1 MSNGQLK
8 STWRDT
14 SVYSCAHYS
23 LKTLSSLED
32 TGNQV
37 IKDVPIMNLN
47 LSKNKHIILNFLGE
61 GHGPDDIKNLIKY
74 FNQTLPM
81 SNIKVLFNSVI
92 NSPQDYRYRSFP
104 ENMVNHYG
112 FFNHIDAVDFNSY
125 SIKLD
130 CKFLSLNRRSS
141 NIRTKLIE
149 RLKEKISIDSLR
161 YSLNSNSFTL
171 ESNKVLIDGL
181 IDDNN
186 QHLNNN
192 NIFRSCLFNI
202 INESSDQST
211 KLLYRSIFI
220 TEKTF
225 KAFAL
230 RQIPIWMA
238 VPGLVKEVKKL
249 GFDLFDDIC
258 KNHYYDNTQD
268 EDVRCGQVVKLC
280 KELDN
285 QFSIDQCQK
294 LRKNIWNRLELN
306 YNLLKKYITNSQK
319 TINNHFEFLQS

>member
-1 MSNGQLK
+1 MEAGRLK
-8 STWRDT
+8 STWKDT
-14 SVYSCAHYS
+14 SVYSCAHYT
-23 LKTLSSLED
+23 LKTLLSLEAV
-32 TGNQV
+32 GNQV
-37 IKDVPIMNLN
+37 IKDIPIMNLN

-74 FNQTLPM
+74 LNQTLPID
-81 SNIKVLFNSVI
+81 NIKVLFNSVI
-92 NSPQDYRYRSFP
+92 NSPQDYRYSSFP

-112 FFNHIDAVDFNSY
+112 FFDSIDAVDFNSY

-130 CKFLSLNRRSS
+130 RKFLCLNRRSS

-149 RLKEKISIDSLR
+149 KLKEKISIR
-161 YSLNSNSFTL
+161 YSLNSNSATL

-181 IDDNN
+181 IDNHK
-186 QHLNNN
+186 QHLNSD

-211 KLLYRSIFI
+211 RLLYRSIFI

-230 RQIPIWMA
+230 RQIPVWMA
-238 VPGLVKEVKKL
+238 VPGLVAEVKKL

-268 EDVRCGQVVKLC
+268 ENVRCEQVEELC
-280 KELDN
+280 GELDR
-285 QFSIDQCQK
+285 QFSIAQCQE
-294 LRKNIWNRLELN
+294 LRKNIWDRLESN
-306 YNLLKKYITNSQK
+306 YNLLKKYIM
-319 TINNHFEFLQS
+319 NNKETSNTHFKFLQS

>member
-1 MSNGQLK
+1 MITRQLK
-8 STWRDT
+8 STWKDT

-23 LKTLSSLED
+23 LETLLSLED
-32 TGNQV
+32 IGNQI
-37 IKDVPIMNLN
+37 IKDVPVMNLN
-47 LSKNKHIILNFLGE
+47 LSHNKHVILNFLGE

-74 FNQTLPM
+74 LNQTLPID
-81 SNIKVLFNSVI
+81 NIKVLFNSVV

-112 FFNHIDAVDFNSY
+112 FFDHIDAVDSNSY

-141 NIRTKLIE
+141 GIRTKLIE
-149 RLKEKISIDSLR
+149 NLKEKISLDTFR
-161 YSLNSNSFTL
+161 YSLNSNSSIL
-171 ESNKVLIDGL
+171 QSNKVLIDGL
-181 IDDNN
+181 IDNHN
-186 QHLNNN
+186 QHLNND

-258 KNHYYDNTQD
+258 KNHYYDDTQD
-268 EDVRCGQVVKLC
+268 ENIRCEQVVELC
-280 KELDN
+280 RELDR
-285 QFSIDQCQK
+285 QFSIDQCQE
-294 LRKNIWNRLELN
+294 LRKNIWDRLESN
-306 YNLLKKYITNSQK
+306 YILLKKYIMNNQK
-319 TINNHFEFLQS
+319 TINDHFEFLQN

>member
-1 MSNGQLK
+1 MEAGRLK
-8 STWRDT
+8 STWKDT
-14 SVYSCAHYS
+14 SVYSCAHYT
-23 LKTLSSLED
+23 LKTLLSLEAV
-32 TGNQV
+32 GNQV
-37 IKDVPIMNLN
+37 IKDIPIMNLN

-74 FNQTLPM
+74 LNQTLPID
-81 SNIKVLFNSVI
+81 NIKVLFNSVI
-92 NSPQDYRYRSFP
+92 NSPQDYRYISFP

-112 FFNHIDAVDFNSY
+112 FFDPIDSVDFNSY

-130 CKFLSLNRRSS
+130 RKFLCLNRRSS
-141 NIRTKLIE
+141 NIRTELIE
-149 RLKEKISIDSLR
+149 KLKEKISIR
-161 YSLNSNSFTL
+161 YSLNSNSATL

-181 IDDNN
+181 IDNHK
-186 QHLNNN
+186 QHLNSD
-192 NIFRSCLFNI
+192 NIFRSCLFNV

-238 VPGLVKEVKKL
+238 VPGLVAEVKKL

-268 EDVRCGQVVKLC
+268 ENVRCEQVAELC
-280 KELDN
+280 GELDS
-285 QFSIDQCQK
+285 QFSIVQCQE
-294 LRKNIWNRLELN
+294 LRKNIWNRLESN
-306 YNLLKKYITNSQK
+306 YNLLKKYIMNNQQ
-319 TINNHFEFLQS
+319 TINNHFKFLQS